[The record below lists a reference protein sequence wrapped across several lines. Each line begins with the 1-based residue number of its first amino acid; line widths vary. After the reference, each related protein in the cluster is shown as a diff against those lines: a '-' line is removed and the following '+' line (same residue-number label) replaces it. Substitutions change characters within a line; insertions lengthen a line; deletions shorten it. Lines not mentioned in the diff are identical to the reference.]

1 MRSIF
6 KASYF
11 DRSPSISISIFPQPA
26 DKTFTDLGSPAEVE
40 TKNNHLF
47 VTDRLPLPR
56 FFLIPVL
63 KSEEA

>member
-6 KASYF
+6 KASNF
-11 DRSPSISISIFPQPA
+11 DEAHQSQYQFSHSLPI
-26 DKTFTDLGSPAEVE
+26 KLTDLGSPAEVD
-40 TKNNHLF
+40 TRNNHLF